1 MSLEDYSA
9 LKSLIDDIIGID
21 TKQVN
26 NLKKAIKNYFDT
38 KPISVKLVAKDNLSF
53 KINTISRH
61 SHEADKAMERYT
73 KRLKSE
79 TDKLKK
85 KGDYCGISG

>member
-1 MSLEDYSA
+1 MN
-9 LKSLIDDIIGID
+9 LKDFKNIEGIIDDIIGLN
-21 TKQVN
+21 TKQGN
-26 NLKKAIKNYFDT
+26 NLKRAIKNYFDT
-38 KPISVKLVAKDNLSF
+38 KPISVKLVAKDNVSF